1 MDNLKI
7 KIFTFLAFVIV
18 LATMLTFRY
27 YIDKQKPLDMKEL
40 ELIVEQ
46 EIIKYY
52 GNIPYK
58 KNMIQSTG
66 YFTGNI
72 SLFGEHISCF
82 KYNIN
87 KNKYKIIDLK
97 QFPNSLSYIEILK
110 IKDNIIID
118 EIYNKLYVIDINGYV
133 KPLQKWIINYTC
145 NNMYN

>member
-52 GNIPYK
+52 G
-58 KNMIQSTG
+58 KN
-66 YFTGNI
+66 
-72 SLFGEHISCF
+72 
-82 KYNIN
+82 
-87 KNKYKIIDLK
+87 
-97 QFPNSLSYIEILK
+97 
-110 IKDNIIID
+110 
-118 EIYNKLYVIDINGYV
+118 
-133 KPLQKWIINYTC
+133 
-145 NNMYN
+145 